1 MSMCVDPFGASG
13 ASLWPRGTLASPI
26 LQIRARGRHRL
37 HAHVR
42 LGILI
47 LWLALLGSGITRSFG
62 ESLVLRKPPPE
73 DEHRPDAALLAEAI
87 RERYP
92 TLLTDTG
99 QGTPF
104 VMLVFDPY
112 GHVETSALERFMS
125 PVRHVVATAQT
136 FDRFGLPPGT
146 LRYIGF
152 EQVKL
157 GAQSVPVAFG
167 VTDAR
172 ELDRALVEERF
183 PGVLERHSTVDGDLW
198 ILFDHS
204 GQVLRSGIERADARK
219 LCVTLERRYPE
230 IRTVSV
236 RVTRVYARDGHPI
249 ERSRR
254 APLHLYSVWLAARSP
269 LPSEPETLQ
278 VGQ

>member
-1 MSMCVDPFGASG
+1 MQRC
-13 ASLWPRGTLASPI
+13 WPRRFGSA
-26 LQIRARGRHRL
+26 IRLSLPTPARGR
-37 HAHVR
+37 
-42 LGILI
+42 
-47 LWLALLGSGITRSFG
+47 RS
-62 ESLVLRKPPPE
+62 SCSSS
-73 DEHRPDAALLAEAI
+73 I
-87 RERYP
+87 P
-92 TLLTDTG
+92 TD
-99 QGTPF
+99 
-104 VMLVFDPY
+104 
-112 GHVETSALERFMS
+112 MS
-125 PVRHVVATAQT
+125 KRAPWSDSCPPVRHVVATAQT

-254 APLHLYSVWLAARSP
+254 APLHLIPYGSRRGRHYPRSQRPFRSANSRRPQSRHGHETQGAQSADSGGLWRWKPSAYARCNSP
-269 LPSEPETLQ
+269 L
-278 VGQ
+278 VWRDC